1 MRPRAPA
8 PPPWLPRTAA
18 SPRGAAH
25 VREGRSRPLE
35 GGRRLAHALG
45 RHARVVP
52 STRGSMAHISHGTIS
67 RQRPTWKGSPDLHV
81 PGADDGVELT
91 TVDLNPRPS
100 PWQGPALP
108 LRRGL

>member
-35 GGRRLAHALG
+35 GRRRLAHALG
-45 RHARVVP
+45 RHAL
-52 STRGSMAHISHGTIS
+52 
-67 RQRPTWKGSPDLHV
+67 KGL
-81 PGADDGVELT
+81 GADWFSSLV
-91 TVDLNPRPS
+91 
-100 PWQGPALP
+100 
-108 LRRGL
+108 